1 MTRPRIT
8 EAGRVQS
15 TVANS
20 TGTLTWTA
28 ADFPVNGNCVG
39 IIVGLSGLQIST
51 SVSRIRVR
59 APDLRVDLSLE
70 SSRALHNRAFKRT
83 IADTARSIFL
93 PFYPEPAWLTYQ
105 AGIREPFTSLEID
118 YQSNVTSVNYRVALV
133 NVDGA
138 LKYNI
143 SLLEVGQNFSSG
155 ASQAVNTGQISGLV
169 RSFIFQPANFTTIR
183 IRDQFGES
191 IVADATMLDGAANAQ
206 YYAAGNSIGV
216 NLDVDGDMGGLLVP
230 PFAIRVDTSAADSN
244 PWAFEI
250 INA

>member
-15 TVANS
+15 TVANAL
-20 TGTLTWTA
+20 GTLTWTA
-28 ADFPVNGNCVG
+28 ADFPVNGKCVG
-39 IIVGLSGLQIST
+39 IVITLSGAQISA
-51 SVSRIRVR
+51 SIARIRVR

-70 SSRALHNRAFKRT
+70 SARALHNRAFKRT
-83 IADTARSIFL
+83 IADTARNIFL

-118 YQSNVTSVNYRVALV
+118 YLSNATAVSYRVALV
-133 NVDGA
+133 NVDSA
-138 LKYNI
+138 LRYNV
-143 SLLEVGQNFSSG
+143 SLLEVGQNFSAG

-169 RSFIFQPANFTTIR
+169 RSFIFRPGNFTTVR

-191 IVADATMLDGAANAQ
+191 IVADASVLDSAANAQ

-216 NLDVDGDMGGLLVP
+216 NLDIDGDMGGLLVP